1 MARLVIVHAPQHRAL
16 SGKYLYKAGPPA
28 RADPATRQKMP
39 VPAHGKPKETAH
51 AGRSSQWGA

>member
-28 RADPATRQKMP
+28 PGGSCNAAKSPCP
-39 VPAHGKPKETAH
+39 PPEKPKETAH
-51 AGRSSQWGA
+51 AGRSS